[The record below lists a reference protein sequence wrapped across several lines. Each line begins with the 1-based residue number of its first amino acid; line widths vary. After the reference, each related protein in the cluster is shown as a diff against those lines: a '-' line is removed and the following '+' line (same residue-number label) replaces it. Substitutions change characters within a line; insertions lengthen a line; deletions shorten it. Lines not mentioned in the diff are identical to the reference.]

1 MKQSFFSMILAL
13 VLAVCA
19 ALPVM
24 AQGDYD
30 EGVVEEPRVRKGGSV
45 RLEFRDI
52 PAEDKANVDGPY
64 QVSNDDGTIM
74 LPYLS
79 NRVRVVGLTARQLGD
94 LVRKLYQEQKI
105 YSRPI
110 VMAHVGSDGET
121 QELMTRRITVSGYVN
136 AKKVVVYR
144 PGITLIQVLLECGD
158 ISTYG
163 SRNIQVTRKG
173 VTRIYDYFSAGDRSI
188 KLLPNDQVYVP
199 ERSPWEGRPS
209 KLLP

>member
-1 MKQSFFSMILAL
+1 MKSNVSKVLFAFL
-13 VLAVCA
+13 LAVCA
-19 ALPVM
+19 LLPAM
-24 AQGDYD
+24 AQGEYD
-30 EGVVEEPRVRKGGSV
+30 DGVVEEPRARKGGFI

-52 PAEDKANVDGPY
+52 PGEDKANVDGNY
-64 QVSNDDGTIM
+64 TVSNDDGTVM

-79 NRVRVVGLTARQLGD
+79 SRVRVVGKTARQLGD
-94 LVRKLYQEQKI
+94 MVRQLYIDQKI

-110 VMAHVGSDGET
+110 VMVHVGDDDE
-121 QELMTRRITVSGYVN
+121 QRQLMTRRITVTGYVN

-158 ISTYG
+158 ISMHG

-173 VTRIYDYFSAGDRSI
+173 VTRTYDYFSAGDRSI

-199 ERSPWEGRPS
+199 ERGPWEGRPS

>member
-1 MKQSFFSMILAL
+1 MKSNISKVLFAFL
-13 VLAVCA
+13 LAVCA
-19 ALPVM
+19 LLPAM
-24 AQGDYD
+24 AQGEYD
-30 EGVVEEPRVRKGGSV
+30 DSVVEEPRARKGGFI

-52 PAEDKANVDGPY
+52 PAEDKANVDGNY
-64 QVSNDDGTIM
+64 TVSNDDGTVM

-79 NRVRVVGLTARQLGD
+79 SRVRVVGKTARQLGD
-94 LVRKLYQEQKI
+94 MVRQLYIEQKI

-110 VMAHVGSDGET
+110 VMVHVGDDDE
-121 QELMTRRITVSGYVN
+121 QRQLMTRRITVTGYVN

-158 ISTYG
+158 ISMHG

-173 VTRIYDYFSAGDRSI
+173 VTRTYDYFSAGDRSI

-199 ERSPWEGRPS
+199 ERGPWEGRPA

>member
-1 MKQSFFSMILAL
+1 MKQILHMVCL
-13 VLAVCA
+13 VLALCS
-19 ALPVM
+19 ALHVM
-24 AQGDYD
+24 AQGEYD
-30 EGVVEEPRVRKGGSV
+30 EGVTEEPRARKGGYV
-45 RLEFRDI
+45 RLEFKDI
-52 PAEDKANVDGPY
+52 PPEDKSNVDGQY
-64 QVSNDDGTIM
+64 QVSNEDGTIM

-79 NRVRVVGLTARQLGD
+79 GRVRVVGRTARQLEEI
-94 LVRKLYQEQKI
+94 VRKLYMDQKI
-105 YSRPI
+105 YTRPI
-110 VMAHVGSDGET
+110 VMARVGSDDEP
-121 QELMTRRITVSGYVN
+121 QQLMTRRITVTGYVN

-173 VTRIYDYFSAGDRSI
+173 VTRTYDYFSAGDRSI

-199 ERSPWEGRPS
+199 ERGPWEGRPS